1 MPSKRPT
8 PHFKEGFKRANVDP
22 VSSAIY
28 TYDTKNVK
36 PISPAAPATQQ
47 FLHNSNA
54 TATTQQV
61 PNCYATATQQLPNSS
76 PTAATA
82 TQQLRERNSTPT
94 QQVPNSYATATQQ
107 LRNKVYPRSTY
118 YATRTQQL
126 RATQLV
132 PRNSYCEAAITPQLN
147 TSY

>member
-61 PNCYATATQQLPNSS
+61 PNCYATATQQLRNSYPIAPQQLQQLLNS
-76 PTAATA
+76 YANATQHLRNRYQTA
-82 TQQLRERNSTPT
+82 TQPLPNSYVTKSTHAAPT
-94 QQVPNSYATATQQ
+94 TQHVPNSCELHNSFRGTATAKQ
-107 LRNKVYPRSTY
+107 LLHPS
-118 YATRTQQL
+118 
-126 RATQLV
+126 
-132 PRNSYCEAAITPQLN
+132 
-147 TSY
+147 